1 METSAIENV
10 KAVITATIAVAADE
24 TNTINLEALDVDRLD
39 VPPMWELELIAPQ
52 HDPMNWNQTIAE
64 RVLADHGY
72 STDGEW
78 WDSTAD
84 TGYESQSVR
93 VTDHR

>member
-10 KAVITATIAVAADE
+10 RTVITATIAVAADE
-24 TNTINLEALDVDRLD
+24 TNTVNLEAHDPERPD
-39 VPPMWELELIAPQ
+39 VPVWEFELIAPQ

-72 STDGEW
+72 SLDGDW
-78 WDSTAD
+78 WDSAD
-84 TGYESQSVR
+84 TTGYASRSVHVVDNR
-93 VTDHR
+93 